1 MDTRNVTFSS
11 PILKYFENMESELQI
26 AEKSVTMNG
35 LHYTFIITHLSLHIS
50 NDSNLLS
57 STDKVRRQNSDTK
70 RLFIGEKARA
80 KQE

>member
-1 MDTRNVTFSS
+1 
-11 PILKYFENMESELQI
+11 MESELQN

-50 NDSNLLS
+50 NNSNSLS
-57 STDKVRRQNSDTK
+57 STDKVRRQNLDTK

-80 KQE
+80 KQESKRIKYLFFTQTDELQSK